1 MRQSPIFVLVKTPW
15 WINLLIGLGM
25 LSFGSILKMDDI
37 PGASPGKF
45 AFGQS
50 VQFFSIIFIG
60 LAAASFLLA
69 FYRQFFGKW
78 TQLAETVP
86 ETPQDVPPPPPP
98 PPPKK
103 RKYTDRDFMPPVLQA
118 EFDAKELAAERAQLP
133 EPPPAPTI
141 NNGK

>member
-1 MRQSPIFVLVKTPW
+1 MRKSPITVLVKTPW

-37 PGASPGKF
+37 PGASAGKF

-50 VQFFSIIFIG
+50 VQFFSIFFIG

-78 TQLAETVP
+78 MQLAETAP
-86 ETPQDVPPPPPP
+86 APMQDAPPPPPP

-118 EFDAKELAAERAQLP
+118 EFDAKEAGRGQLP

-141 NNGK
+141 PNE